1 MLRNDPVSQARI
13 DLAAALRS
21 AARLNLHEGVC
32 NHFSV
37 AVPGAADRFL
47 INPQGLHWS
56 EVTAADVVMTDAKG
70 NIVEGRH
77 PVEPTAFFIHGRVH
91 LGKPSAKAVLHTH
104 MPYATALTT
113 IKGGRLEMC
122 TQNALRY
129 HGRIAYDDD
138 YGGLALSEA
147 EGDRIC
153 AAMGSADIAFLGNHG
168 VIVTAASIAMAFD
181 ELYYL
186 ERACMVQ
193 VLAMSTGRPLAVLTE
208 ELAARTARQM
218 QGESQQ
224 AFLHFDALKRMLD
237 REAPGWSVLQ

>member
-37 AVPGAADRFL
+37 AVPDTEDRFL

-56 EVTAADVVMTDAKG
+56 EVTAADIVMTDARG

-77 PVEPTAFFIHGRVH
+77 PVEPTAFFIHGRIH
-91 LGKPSAKAVLHTH
+91 LGKPAARAVLHTH

-113 IKGGRLEMC
+113 IRNGRLEMC

-138 YGGLALSEA
+138 YGGLALDEA

-153 AAMGSADIAFLGNHG
+153 AAMGEADIAFLGSHG
-168 VIVTAASIAMAFD
+168 VVVTASTIAMAFD

-193 VLAMSTGRPLAVLTE
+193 VLAMSTGRPLNIVPEAM
-208 ELAARTARQM
+208 AARTARQM

-224 AFLHFDALKRMLD
+224 AFLHFDALKRQLD
-237 REAPGWSVLQ
+237 REAPGWSALQ

>member
-1 MLRNDPVSQARI
+1 MIRNDPVSQARI

-21 AARLNLHEGVC
+21 AARLDLHEGVC

-37 AVPGAADRFL
+37 AVPDMDDRFL

-56 EVTAADVVMTDAKG
+56 EVTAADIVMTDAKG
-70 NIVEGRH
+70 NIIEGRH
-77 PVEPTAFFIHGRVH
+77 PVEPTAFFIHGRIH

-113 IKGGRLEMC
+113 IQDGRLEMC

-129 HGRIAYDDD
+129 YDRIAYDDD

-153 AAMGSADIAFLGNHG
+153 TAMGDADIAFLGNHG
-168 VIVTAASIAMAFD
+168 VVVTAATIAVAFD

-193 VLAMSTGRPLAVLTE
+193 VLAMSTGRPLAVLADE
-208 ELAARTARQM
+208 MAAKTAKQM

-224 AFLHFDALKRMLD
+224 AFLHFDALKRQLD
-237 REAPGWSVLQ
+237 REAPGWSAL

>member
-37 AVPGAADRFL
+37 AVPDTEDRFL

-56 EVTAADVVMTDAKG
+56 EVTAGDIVMTDARG
-70 NIVEGRH
+70 NIVDGRH
-77 PVEPTAFFIHGRVH
+77 PVEPTAFFIHGRLH
-91 LGKPSAKAVLHTH
+91 LGKPSARAVLHTH

-113 IKGGRLEMC
+113 IRGGRLEMC

-153 AAMGSADIAFLGNHG
+153 AAMGEAGIAFLGNHG
-168 VIVTAASIAMAFD
+168 VIVTAATIAMAFD

-193 VLAMSTGRPLAVLTE
+193 VLAMSTGRPLAVLAE
-208 ELAARTARQM
+208 ELAEKTAQQM

-224 AFLHFDALKRMLD
+224 AFLHFAALKRLLD
-237 REAPGWSVLQ
+237 RDEPGWSAL

>member
-21 AARLNLHEGVC
+21 AARMGLNEGVC

-37 AVPGAADRFL
+37 AVPDTDDRFL

-56 EVTAADVVMTDAKG
+56 EVTAADVVMTDATG
-70 NIVEGRH
+70 NIIEGKH

-129 HGRIAYDDD
+129 HNRIAYDDE
-138 YGGLALSEA
+138 YGGLALDND

-153 AAMGSADIAFLGNHG
+153 AAMGEADIAFLGNHG
-168 VIVTAASIAMAFD
+168 VIVTSSTLAMAFD
-181 ELYYL
+181 ELYFL
-186 ERACMVQ
+186 ERACLVQ
-193 VLAMSTGRPLAVLTE
+193 VLAMSTGKPLSLVSE
-208 ELAARTARQM
+208 QMAAKTAKQM

-224 AFLHFDALKRMLD
+224 AFLHFEALIRMLD
-237 REAPGWSVLQ
+237 RDEPGWSAL

>member
-37 AVPGAADRFL
+37 AVPGLADRFL

-56 EVTAADVVMTDAKG
+56 EVTAGDVVMTDVRG
-70 NIVEGRH
+70 SVIEGRH
-77 PVEPTAFFIHGRVH
+77 GVEPTAFFIHGRIH
-91 LGKPSAKAVLHTH
+91 LGKPSAMAVLHTH

-113 IKGGRLEMC
+113 ISGGRLEMC

-129 HGRIAYDDD
+129 HGRIAYDEA
-138 YGGLALSEA
+138 YGGLALDEG

-153 AAMGSADIAFLGNHG
+153 AAMGGADIAFLGNHG
-168 VIVTAASIAMAFD
+168 IIVTAPSIAMAFD
-181 ELYYL
+181 KMYYL

-193 VLAMSTGRPLAVLTE
+193 VLAMSTGRELAVLSE
-208 ELAARTARQM
+208 HVAASTAKQM

-224 AFLHFDALKRMLD
+224 AQLHFDALKRMLD
-237 REAPGWSVLQ
+237 RDEPGWSAL